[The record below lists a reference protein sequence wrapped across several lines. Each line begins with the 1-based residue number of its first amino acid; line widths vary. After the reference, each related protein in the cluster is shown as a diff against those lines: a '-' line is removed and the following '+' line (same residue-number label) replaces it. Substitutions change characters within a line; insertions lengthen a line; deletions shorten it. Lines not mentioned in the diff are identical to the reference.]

1 MVRLQRKNSL
11 LMPELHGSGHP
22 KQQEHTEQD
31 PQKDQ
36 TSHPPNPDAYFTRL
50 PAPAK
55 TVSSP
60 RDTPFAGRATTSDD
74 LLLYK
79 GVAGVTPTASHS
91 HPPTHWHTETC
102 HLSWRGPSK
111 FLMPVL
117 EGAAK
122 AALYSA
128 HRASTGIVP
137 AAPLPFSV
145 FCRPALFMTIRRK
158 ITQSPNI
165 TGIELSKIPFLQD
178 AQKDCPARPQRV
190 KAQRRT
196 LWGARCDE

>member
-11 LMPELHGSGHP
+11 RMPELQCSGHP

-31 PQKDQ
+31 LQKDQ

-128 HRASTGIVP
+128 HRASTFLIRALRARRAPGRSSPILLTPRVARARGSSQLP
-137 AAPLPFSV
+137 RFLFQYSAAPHYS
-145 FCRPALFMTIRRK
+145 
-158 ITQSPNI
+158 
-165 TGIELSKIPFLQD
+165 
-178 AQKDCPARPQRV
+178 
-190 KAQRRT
+190 
-196 LWGARCDE
+196 

>member
-1 MVRLQRKNSL
+1 MVRLQRKNSPR
-11 LMPELHGSGHP
+11 MPELHCSGPP

-31 PQKDQ
+31 PQKNQ

-60 RDTPFAGRATTSDD
+60 KDTPFAGRATTSDD

-79 GVAGVTPTASHS
+79 GVAGMTPTARHS
-91 HPPTHWHTETC
+91 HPPPPHWHSLTC
-102 HLSWRGPSK
+102 HLSWRGPSR

-122 AALYSA
+122 AAVYSA
-128 HRASTGIVP
+128 HRVSTFLMR
-137 AAPLPFSV
+137 ALRARRAPGRSSPILLTPRVARARGSSQLP
-145 FCRPALFMTIRRK
+145 RRQVQHP
-158 ITQSPNI
+158 TQMS
-165 TGIELSKIPFLQD
+165 
-178 AQKDCPARPQRV
+178 
-190 KAQRRT
+190 
-196 LWGARCDE
+196 

>member
-11 LMPELHGSGHP
+11 RMPELHCSGHP
-22 KQQEHTEQD
+22 KQQVNTEQD

-60 RDTPFAGRATTSDD
+60 KDTPFPGRATASDH

-79 GVAGVTPTASHS
+79 GVAGITPTARHS

-102 HLSWRGPSK
+102 HLSWRGLSK

-128 HRASTGIVP
+128 HRTSTFLMRALRARRAPGRSSPSFLCRALREHEDRPSYPAVMFSTLLRCLEPASRSEGTP
-137 AAPLPFSV
+137 H
-145 FCRPALFMTIRRK
+145 RPGL
-158 ITQSPNI
+158 
-165 TGIELSKIPFLQD
+165 G
-178 AQKDCPARPQRV
+178 
-190 KAQRRT
+190 
-196 LWGARCDE
+196 

>member
-11 LMPELHGSGHP
+11 RMPELQCSGHP

-60 RDTPFAGRATTSDD
+60 RATPFAGRATTSDD

-91 HPPTHWHTETC
+91 HHPPTGTPRRAIYPGEGLPNFLC
-102 HLSWRGPSK
+102 LSWKGRPRLPYTPRIERARGSSQLPR
-111 FLMPVL
+111 FLFQ
-117 EGAAK
+117 
-122 AALYSA
+122 YSA
-128 HRASTGIVP
+128 
-137 AAPLPFSV
+137 APHYS
-145 FCRPALFMTIRRK
+145 
-158 ITQSPNI
+158 
-165 TGIELSKIPFLQD
+165 
-178 AQKDCPARPQRV
+178 
-190 KAQRRT
+190 
-196 LWGARCDE
+196 